1 MDMRE
6 ASAMTEASGLPN
18 DQHAIEN
25 ASQAMPAVSD
35 AMRGSAA
42 AHAARTPAVD
52 FSDELRSLA
61 REAPLLALSVAF
73 LLGVLVARRR

>member
-6 ASAMTEASGLPN
+6 ASAMTEASGLPS
-18 DQHAIEN
+18 DQDAIEN
-25 ASQAMPAVSD
+25 ASQATRSVSD
-35 AMRGSAA
+35 AMRGGAKA
-42 AHAARTPAVD
+42 RDARTPAVA

-61 REAPLLALSVAF
+61 REAPLLALSMAF